1 MSESVHYV
9 FDTNIL
15 VSALLFAYSKPGRT
29 FRYALKH
36 GRVLLSSSTIEE
48 LAEVLQ
54 RPKFERYVMAAEREE
69 FLAAF
74 VERALF
80 LEPTEEVRACRDV
93 EDDKFLELAV
103 SGRASHV
110 ITGDDDLLVLHPF
123 RNIAILTPTEFLHTV
138 ERETTE
144 GKD

>member
-1 MSESVHYV
+1 MSEGIRYV
-9 FDTNIL
+9 FDTNTL
-15 VSALLFAYSKPGRT
+15 VSALLFAHSRPGQA
-29 FRYALKH
+29 FRHALKR

-54 RPKFERYVMAAEREE
+54 RAKFERYVTAAEREE

-74 VERALF
+74 VERAIF
-80 LEPTEEVRACRDV
+80 VEPTEEVRACRDA

-103 SGRASHV
+103 SGNASYI

-123 RNIAILTPTEFLHTV
+123 RSIAIMTPAEFLQAI
-138 ERETTE
+138 EEETL
-144 GKD
+144 GGGG